1 MSYGGYLLETLFTL
15 ARADATDIPVIT
27 IDGPTASGKGT
38 LASAVA
44 HALGYV
50 LLDSGAL
57 YRATALAVLD
67 AEADPADEAAVA
79 RLAAGLELRFEGDR
93 VFLAGEDVSAELRR
107 EETGSLASRISVFPS
122 VRQALH
128 ALQLDF
134 RRVPGLVADGR
145 DMGTVVFPR
154 APLKIFLTASVAERA
169 ARRLGQLISRGIS
182 ANIDS
187 LSADLAARDERDRNR
202 SVAPLRP
209 AEDAV
214 LLDNSGM
221 SIDECVDVVLAKWEE
236 SRA

>member
-1 MSYGGYLLETLFTL
+1 
-15 ARADATDIPVIT
+15 
-27 IDGPTASGKGT
+27 
-38 LASAVA
+38 
-44 HALGYV
+44 
-50 LLDSGAL
+50 
-57 YRATALAVLD
+57 VLD
-67 AEADPADEAAVA
+67 AEADPDDEASVA

-93 VFLAGEDVSAELRR
+93 AFLAGEDVSADLRR
-107 EETGSLASRISVFPS
+107 EDTGNLASRISVFPA

-134 RRVPGLVADGR
+134 RRAPGLVADGR
-145 DMGTVVFPR
+145 DMGTVVFPQ

-169 ARRLGQLISRGIS
+169 ARRVSQLISRGIS

-202 SVAPLRP
+202 SVAPLRS

-221 SIDECVDVVLAKWEE
+221 SIDECVDVVLAKWEQFRE
-236 SRA
+236 RS